1 MIATC
6 IRTLVD
12 LPGGVEVSAIAHGE
26 GEDDDAGDAGDVG
39 DDGDD
44 DDAGDG
50 HQYAADDDHHLS
62 WQ

>member
-1 MIATC
+1 M
-6 IRTLVD
+6 
-12 LPGGVEVSAIAHGE
+12 SAIAHGE